1 MSRTANS
8 WIDVS
13 RPLHPQMETFPGDP
27 GIAMELA
34 RSRAAGDPAD
44 VTRLDMGAH
53 TGTHVD
59 APVHFVDG
67 GGGVETL
74 PLDALEGPVTVL
86 DARGDDELGTD
97 ELGAGVLAEVPDGTE
112 RLLLRTGGATLG
124 EEAAAA
130 VADRGLRLLGIDALS
145 VGGPATHRA
154 LFAGSV
160 VVLEGL
166 DLRDAPPGE
175 YHLRCLPLL
184 IPGADGAPARALLR
198 PASGA
203 SR

>member
-1 MSRTANS
+1 MTAGLPG
-8 WIDVS
+8 WVDVS
-13 RPLHPQMETFPGDP
+13 RPLHPDMETFPGDP
-27 GIAMELA
+27 GIIIELA

-74 PLDALEGPVTVL
+74 PLDALEGPALVL
-86 DARGDDELGTD
+86 DAHASAGELD
-97 ELGAGVLAEVPDGTE
+97 AAAVGALDVPTGTE
-112 RLLLRTGGATLG
+112 RVLLATGGAALAA
-124 EEAAAA
+124 EAAESLA
-130 VADRGLRLLGIDALS
+130 GLGVRMVGVDQLS
-145 VGGPATHRA
+145 VGGPETHRV
-154 LFAGSV
+154 LFAAGV

-166 DLRDAPPGE
+166 DLSAVAPGR
-175 YHLRCLPLL
+175 YGLRCLPLL

-198 PASGA
+198 PEQP
-203 SR
+203 